1 VAIAMTPTDEIEDMI
16 HHSEL
21 NAKILALLKHSPLT
35 LSELTS
41 ALRPDACIEEVQ
53 NSLIRMEHD
62 YRVKYMVAVG
72 LYKLGAGA

>member
-1 VAIAMTPTDEIEDMI
+1 MTLTDYIDGVI
-16 HHSEL
+16 IKTEL

-35 LSELTS
+35 LSELTI

-53 NSLIRMEHD
+53 NSLIRMEVD

-72 LYKLGAGA
+72 LYKLGAGS